1 MIWQPDLCA
10 ALEKQGCRVALQ
22 APMAPYTTFR
32 IGGPADA
39 VITAPSAQALAEAL
53 RLCREHE
60 LPVTLIGKGSNLLV
74 SDDGIE
80 GAVVRLD
87 DRSQPITCD
96 PATGMVT
103 AFAGVSIGR
112 LCREARDH
120 GLTGLE
126 FAFGIPGSVGGGVYM
141 NAGAY
146 GGQFADVLH
155 SVTLLS
161 PETGTL
167 RTAPAAE
174 LQLDYRHSALM
185 QTNEVVVDATFRLS
199 AGNVEA
205 ITARMKEL
213 MAKRRDKQPLEY
225 PSAGSFF
232 KRPQGHFAAA
242 LIDQCGLKGFAV
254 GDAQVSEKHAGFVIN
269 RGHATC
275 RDMIALKREVC
286 RRVWEQCQVAL
297 EPEVALIG
305 RNVSW

>member
-10 ALEKQGCRVALQ
+10 ALEKQGCGVALQ

-39 VITAPSAQALAEAL
+39 VITAPSAQALAEVL
-53 RLCREHE
+53 KCCREHE
-60 LPVTLIGKGSNLLV
+60 MPVTLIGKGSNLLV

-87 DRSQPITCD
+87 DRLQPITCD
-96 PATGMVT
+96 SATGMVT
-103 AFAGVSIGR
+103 AFAGASIGR

-155 SVTLLS
+155 RVTLLS
-161 PETGTL
+161 PETGAL
-167 RTAPAAE
+167 RIAPASE

-185 QTNEVVVDATFRLS
+185 QTKEIVVDATFRL
-199 AGNVEA
+199 ATGNTEM
-205 ITARMKEL
+205 ITARMEEL

-232 KRPQGHFAAA
+232 KRPQGYFAAA

-254 GDAQVSEKHAGFVIN
+254 GDAQVSKKHAGFVVN

-275 RDMIALKREVC
+275 QDMITLKREVC
-286 RRVWEQCQVAL
+286 RRVWEQCHVKL

-305 RNVSW
+305 RNVNW